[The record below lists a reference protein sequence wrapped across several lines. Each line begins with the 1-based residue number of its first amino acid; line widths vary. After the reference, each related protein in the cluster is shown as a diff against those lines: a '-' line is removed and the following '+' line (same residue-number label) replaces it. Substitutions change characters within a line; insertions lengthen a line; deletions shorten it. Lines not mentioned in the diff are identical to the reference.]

1 MHLWHVVALGSLLRC
16 AMAVLALWSL
26 VSVIVAV
33 PVAALFRMQAR
44 ADRLW
49 QEADRR
55 RTWQEVF
62 R

>member
-1 MHLWHVVALGSLLRC
+1 
-16 AMAVLALWSL
+16 MAVLAMWSL

-55 RTWQEVF
+55 RAWQEVF